1 MTPADELLAAA
12 KRASLNLKRHNLV
25 DPDALALDAAIAAVE
40 GAKVEAAK
48 PKREPG
54 VEWFQSPDIDVGW
67 ELEISAVHNGHWLDV
82 WQVSEGGSFWWQA
95 LEGPT
100 SDGCDV
106 AHGELDTL
114 DGAKRAAETAAGGG
128 R

>member
-1 MTPADELLAAA
+1 MTPHDELLAAA
-12 KRASLNLKRHNLV
+12 KAAESTLRDDSARMRDRNAAAERLR
-25 DPDALALDAAIAAVE
+25 AAIAAVE
-40 GAKVEAAK
+40 GAKVEAV
-48 PKREPG
+48 PG
-54 VEWFQSPDIDVGW
+54 VEWFQSPDLDVGW

-100 SDGCDV
+100 SDGRDV
-106 AHGELDTL
+106 AHGECDTQ
-114 DGAKRAAETAAGGG
+114 DEAKRAAEAAAGGG